1 MTISTQSMPPL
12 EEDQDGDG
20 DPINEEKDI
29 SDSCLGD
36 LHNSEAYETLGMEM
50 NTTLSLQSTG
60 AN

>member
-1 MTISTQSMPPL
+1 MPPL